1 MGGFAQFSKLERDAA
16 VVELNMRLVRFI
28 LVRTAGGMTLCK
40 ADLGALRPTKKLCAG
55 HRTLPPDFLP
65 TRHIAAFLFSHF
77 IEVTLHSTVKMSKP
91 FNPEEAENL
100 EDVRTRVQM
109 ERLKNLD
116 R

>member
-16 VVELNMRLVRFI
+16 VVELNMRLARFI
-28 LVRTAGGMTLCK
+28 LVRTAGGMTLCR
-40 ADLGALRPTKKLCAG
+40 AESTLRPTKKLCAG

-65 TRHIAAFLFSHF
+65 TRHITTFLFSHF
-77 IEVTLHSTVKMSKP
+77 IEFTLHSTVKMSKP